1 MFRLPRPAI
10 AGLCTL
16 AAAVLTISLLHT
28 VSAQVV
34 PPAVATNKTGY
45 LAGETV
51 VIGGVG
57 FTSGDVVTL
66 RVMHADGTSEAG
78 GNHDAFT
85 AVASDA
91 GEITASWALGAGPTE
106 DLAGNEFVLTAS
118 TVAGALAPVAF
129 SRIAVI
135 GTDKYDY
142 QPGETVVITGG
153 GFRGSEFVTLQVL
166 HTSGLNDSAAH
177 LPFEGTGRMRR
188 AKSRLVGESNRT
200 PLGSYCEVQAVGA
213 ESGLRAVTA
222 FTDAFLTFP
231 DDQGPDDEPG
241 QKDLSYLQ
249 FEETN
254 PNPNYAV
261 RWAWD
266 DTGFSG
272 NNSGDGCVLFDTNAN
287 GFADQA
293 VCVSIKNTPATLDA
307 LTVYTCE
314 HDSRS
319 DRCAGPELV
328 PTNGTTAQASVVA
341 NVDPFRT
348 NPLHTTG
355 NTCSVT
361 TGCYTDDTV
370 ADVSITPADAG
381 GSARKADQCLQLS
394 VRAPQLR
401 SE

>member
-1 MFRLPRPAI
+1 M
-10 AGLCTL
+10 
-16 AAAVLTISLLHT
+16 
-28 VSAQVV
+28 
-34 PPAVATNKTGY
+34 
-45 LAGETV
+45 
-51 VIGGVG
+51 
-57 FTSGDVVTL
+57 
-66 RVMHADGTSEAG
+66 
-78 GNHDAFT
+78 
-85 AVASDA
+85 
-91 GEITASWALGAGPTE
+91 
-106 DLAGNEFVLTAS
+106 LTAS

-153 GFRGSEFVTLQVL
+153 GFRGGEFVTLQVL

-177 LPFEGTGRMRR
+177 LPFEVR
-188 AKSRLVGESNRT
+188 ANEAGEIKAGWRVEPHS
-200 PLGSYCEVQAVGA
+200 LGKLLRIQAVGA
-213 ESGLRAVTA
+213 ESDLRAVTA

-266 DTGFSG
+266 DTGFTG

-287 GFADQA
+287 GFADRA
-293 VCVSIKNTPATLDA
+293 VCVSIKNTPATLEA
-307 LTVYTCE
+307 LTVYTCGQ
-314 HDSRS
+314 DSRS
-319 DRCAGPELV
+319 DRCAGPTLV
-328 PTNGTTAQASVVA
+328 ATNGTTAQASVVA

-361 TGCYTDDTV
+361 TGCYTADTV
-370 ADVSITPADAG
+370 ADVSITLADAG
-381 GSARKADQCLQLS
+381 GTGAKLLNVCSYPSGRPNSDPNDCILY
-394 VRAPQLR
+394 RAAA
-401 SE
+401 SCE